1 MAWPFLCRVQQAQ
14 LEQPRPREVKGLA
27 KGVRTWASY
36 LHHNTC
42 QESLLCLCLEV
53 PLQSSPFLEF
63 TGTSK
68 HGRMASGLS
77 PLPFAPGTPGAGG
90 WECL

>member
-36 LHHNTC
+36 LHHNNMSGIFVMFVSRGPSPK
-42 QESLLCLCLEV
+42 QSL
-53 PLQSSPFLEF
+53 
-63 TGTSK
+63 
-68 HGRMASGLS
+68 
-77 PLPFAPGTPGAGG
+77 PGIHWDFKA
-90 WECL
+90 W